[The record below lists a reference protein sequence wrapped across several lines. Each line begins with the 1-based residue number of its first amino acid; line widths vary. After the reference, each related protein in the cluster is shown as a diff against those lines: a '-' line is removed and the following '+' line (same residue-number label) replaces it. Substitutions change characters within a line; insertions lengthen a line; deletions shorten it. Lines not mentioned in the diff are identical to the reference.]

1 MKGFFLFALGA
12 ICGIFAAWAWLD
24 YNSPREPTLD
34 RTILPR
40 PMGPQTPVPGPEAS
54 ARPVAPSTMPITP
67 APAAQEVVPAAPKVA
82 VAVDVAV
89 ARPASIPPAP
99 PTQAITSASNSL
111 QAPPES
117 SPGNPLAN
125 LVIPVAGVQPRQ
137 LRDNFDERRGNERHE
152 ALDIMAPRGTP
163 VVAVEDG
170 RIAKLFTS
178 KPGGITLYQFD
189 PTEKYAY
196 YYAHLDRYAQGI
208 VEGKIVRKGE
218 IIGYVG
224 STGNASPDAP
234 HLHFTIYQLGPDK
247 RWWKGTSI
255 NPYPYL
261 AAAH

>member
-1 MKGFFLFALGA
+1 MKGFFLFALGG
-12 ICGIFAAWAWLD
+12 ICGIAAALAWLD
-24 YNSPREPTLD
+24 YNAPPAPTLD

-40 PMGPQTPVPGPEAS
+40 PNPQVPVPGPEAS
-54 ARPVAPSTMPITP
+54 ARPIVPKTMPITP
-67 APAAQEVVPAAPKVA
+67 APVVRETAPAAPVAPKVE
-82 VAVDVAV
+82 VATVEPV
-89 ARPASIPPAP
+89 STPPAP
-99 PTQAITSASNSL
+99 PAQVIAMAPGSL

-117 SPGNPLAN
+117 SPGKPLGN
-125 LVIPVAGVQPRQ
+125 LVIPVAGIQPRQ
-137 LRDNFDERRGNERHE
+137 LRDNFNERRGNERHE